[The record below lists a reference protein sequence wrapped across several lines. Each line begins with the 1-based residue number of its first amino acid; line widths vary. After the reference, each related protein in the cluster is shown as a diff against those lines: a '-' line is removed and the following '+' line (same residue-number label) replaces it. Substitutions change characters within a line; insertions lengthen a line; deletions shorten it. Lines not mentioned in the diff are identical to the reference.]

1 MMHEEKNGFNEVFR
15 ERTRK
20 LALAVIKLFE
30 ILKKSEESRI
40 IGKQVLRSATSVA
53 ANYRAACRARS
64 SAEYYSKLCIVIEE
78 CDETLFWF
86 ELIESAG
93 FIKSEQLKE
102 LIAETYKLLAVF
114 SKTRKTLKSKN

>member
-1 MMHEEKNGFNEVFR
+1 MQEEKIGFNEVFR

-53 ANYRAACRARS
+53 ANYRATCRARS

-78 CDETLFWF
+78 CDEILFWF